1 MRFGGYLDQSLEL
14 RHWISLSMKNGFAR
28 GKKLYPAH
36 YSLLYFSKGF
46 PKNFKRP
53 KIDPQKCRKCGEYI
67 KDYGGYKSII
77 DEKGIN
83 LSDFWEDTSPLRH
96 ISRKHRNS
104 NELPKLIFDR
114 VLSISGAPNEFYIDP
129 FAGSGSGV
137 IGAAEL
143 KMKFLCCDLLES
155 NCSIIANRLENFV

>member
-1 MRFGGYLDQSLEL
+1 VHKDLNAGRISIFVSFANLGHAIRWLFRSVIRITSLDFTFHEK
-14 RHWISLSMKNGFAR
+14 W
-28 GKKLYPAH
+28 
-36 YSLLYFSKGF
+36 
-46 PKNFKRP
+46 
-53 KIDPQKCRKCGEYI
+53 
-67 KDYGGYKSII
+67 II